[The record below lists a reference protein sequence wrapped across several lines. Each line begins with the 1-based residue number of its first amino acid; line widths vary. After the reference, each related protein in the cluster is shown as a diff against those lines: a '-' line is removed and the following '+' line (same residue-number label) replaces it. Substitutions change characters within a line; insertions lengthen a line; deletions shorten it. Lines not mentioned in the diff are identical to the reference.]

1 MVGAVAFS
9 TLIINCSRP
18 LSSRQTRLQILN
30 VLSFAKLKM
39 ARKSALRR
47 LPKASTYSLDHLP
60 GEIRNQIFDLC
71 IIDAV
76 KASKVNEIVQGGEET
91 LTISVLPRWQGPGRL
106 RMNGIGPLPLLF
118 VNKRTHNELSSL
130 VYAMVSQVSIGGYI
144 IQYRDEDPN
153 VRWNVAHSLIQQR
166 PNILAYVKNV
176 KVSLPYVRNDLFDG
190 YWGSLGVTSPRD
202 VPTKCD
208 PWSIVPGL
216 EQFLRKFRTLET
228 LTIVITADRSA
239 TPDFEKLL
247 LLYDLCGGKTVVEM
261 VMMYPHN
268 SAPRVSTWLSSWEN
282 AWIECLIRNGRV

>member
-1 MVGAVAFS
+1 
-9 TLIINCSRP
+9 
-18 LSSRQTRLQILN
+18 
-30 VLSFAKLKM
+30 M

-71 IIDAV
+71 IVDAV
-76 KASKVNEIVQGGEET
+76 KASKVNETLQGGEET